1 MSGSVLRQGPSSAIS
16 LPGAADGGSTPTGS
30 FRDSRPVPTI
40 PDHEPLKCIGR
51 GSYGEVWLARNIMG
65 VYRAVKVVYHS
76 TFDSERP
83 YDREFEGLKKFEPV
97 SRTHE
102 SQLAIL
108 HVGRND
114 RDGYF
119 YHVMELADDANAEYG
134 VQSAECGKPEPGVE
148 SLDGESRKQKPDK
161 AL

>member
-1 MSGSVLRQGPSSAIS
+1 MPESVLRQGQTSAIS

-30 FRDSRPVPTI
+30 FQASRPIPTI
-40 PDHEPLKCIGR
+40 PDHELLKCIGR

-65 VYRAVKVVYHS
+65 AFRAVKVVYRS
-76 TFDSERP
+76 TFDSDRP
-83 YDREFEGLKKFEPV
+83 YDREFEGLQKFEPV

-114 RDGYF
+114 REAYF
-119 YHVMELADDANAEYG
+119 YHVMELADDASAECG
-134 VQSAECGKPEPGVE
+134 VQSAESRPLTRPADTL
-148 SLDGESRKQKPDK
+148 SHLMGE
-161 AL
+161 

>member
-1 MSGSVLRQGPSSAIS
+1 MSEPVLRQGLPSAIS
-16 LPGAADGGSTPTGS
+16 PLGAADGGSTPTGS
-30 FRDSRPVPTI
+30 FPTPRPLPTV
-40 PDHEPLKCIGR
+40 PDHELLKCIGR

-65 VYRAVKVVYHS
+65 AYRAVKVVYRS

-83 YDREFEGLKKFEPV
+83 YDREFEGLQKFEPV

-114 RDGYF
+114 RDG
-119 YHVMELADDANAEYG
+119 
-134 VQSAECGKPEPGVE
+134 
-148 SLDGESRKQKPDK
+148 
-161 AL
+161 